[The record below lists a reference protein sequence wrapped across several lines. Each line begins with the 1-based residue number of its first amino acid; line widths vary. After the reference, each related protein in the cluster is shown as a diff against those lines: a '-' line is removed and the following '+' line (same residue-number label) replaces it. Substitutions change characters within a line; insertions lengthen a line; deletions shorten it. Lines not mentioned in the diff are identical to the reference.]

1 MSATL
6 VDDLHFPISRPGYML
21 VVVVGK
27 SIMFYAECL
36 PPRLLSVIKVDF
48 PGVRL

>member
-1 MSATL
+1 MSASA
-6 VDDLHFPISRPGYML
+6 VDDLHFPIFPGRDML

-36 PPRLLSVIKVDF
+36 PPRLLSVIKVNF